1 MIHSKIG
8 CYVVLIICYQNIK
21 YFLPVQ
27 IMLPE
32 ILQYDLAKFVRFTV
46 Y

>member
-1 MIHSKIG
+1 MVRSKIG
-8 CYVVLIICYQNIK
+8 CYVVLIICYQNIT
-21 YFLPVQ
+21 YLLRVQ

-32 ILQYDLAKFVRFTV
+32 ILQCDLAKFVHFTV